1 MRRHEALAAMI
12 TCLASAFTV
21 TKIGE
26 RPGPKIIIDAH
37 RLLPEQKQ
45 RNAATAALSL
55 AVLSGLTALTPTA
68 QAVENAAAVGR
79 CVLTECQVPL
89 VKCIGN
95 PKCAANLV
103 W

>member
-1 MRRHEALAAMI
+1 MRRPEAFAAMF

-21 TKIGE
+21 CKIGE
-26 RPGPKIIIDAH
+26 KPGSKIVIDAH
-37 RLLPEQKQ
+37 RLLPDQRQ

-55 AVLSGLTALTPTA
+55 AVLSGLTAMTPTA
-68 QAVENAAAVGR
+68 QAIENAAAVGR
-79 CVLTECQVPL
+79 CVLTQCQLPL